1 MKEKTDKKK
10 HRKIFTSDTGFSPGE
25 TRPPILPIMRAWSPG
40 GKRPTLTIR
49 GQRPLK
55 VDFHLHT
62 ADDPLDR
69 VGHTARELILKAE
82 DEGFDVISVTNH
94 DRLTFSPDLFD
105 FARERGLLL
114 IPGIEMTVEG
124 RHVLVLNPPGMGLFP
139 TSPPWPGSVGR
150 RP

>member
-10 HRKIFTSDTGFSPGE
+10 HRKIFTLGAGFSL
-25 TRPPILPIMRAWSPG
+25 RAARSPILPIMKTCSPG
-40 GKRPTLTIR
+40 GKRPALTIH
-49 GQRPLK
+49 GTRPLK

-114 IPGIEMTVEG
+114 IPGIEMTIEG
-124 RHVLVLNPPGMGLFP
+124 RHVLVLNPPRNGIVSDL
-139 TSPPWPGSVGR
+139 SSWPGSVGR